1 MEIMAILEARPT
13 FGSAAMSN
21 GMNQYK
27 ATANAH
33 MRRDGEHWTCMCEA
47 CHAIRSLM
55 GVDKILA
62 VRPLVREI
70 QLIED
75 RLLDHSEGPEKAALE
90 VQFRKLHDQLAAVME
105 K

>member
-1 MEIMAILEARPT
+1 MANE
-13 FGSAAMSN
+13 MS
-21 GMNQYK
+21 QFK

-33 MRRDGEHWTCMCEA
+33 MRRDGEHWTCVCEA

-55 GVDKILA
+55 GVDKVLA

-75 RLLDHSEGPEKAALE
+75 RLLDHPDGPEKASLE
-90 VQFRKLHDQLAAVME
+90 DQFRKLHDQLAAVME
-105 K
+105 Q

>member
-1 MEIMAILEARPT
+1 
-13 FGSAAMSN
+13 MSN
-21 GMNQYK
+21 EMSQFK

-33 MRRDGEHWTCMCEA
+33 MRRDGENWTCMCEA

-70 QLIED
+70 QTIED
-75 RLLDHSEGPEKAALE
+75 RLLDVPEGSEKIALQD
-90 VQFRKLHDQLAAVME
+90 QFRKLHDQLAAVME